1 MLVYEGDVIDD
12 AAEQPLT
19 SPTTDESQPSHI
31 SVRLDA
37 ATRAALAQLTS
48 DGARASTAVRAAI
61 IMAAAQHTAAKPRP
75 TVTSPSRQPRQRD
88 EGPVAGS
95 DDPEYL
101 AWVQQ
106 QAEAAPPLE
115 ASTIRVLIQ
124 AFTAANR

>member
-12 AAEQPLT
+12 AADEPLARP
-19 SPTTDESQPSHI
+19 PTDASRPSHI

-37 ATRAALAQLTS
+37 ATRAALAQLTR
-48 DGARASTAVRAAI
+48 DGTRASTAVRTAI

-75 TVTSPSRQPRQRD
+75 TDTGPSRQPGQRD

-124 AFTAANR
+124 AFTATNR